1 MPNGEHFVLQA
12 ARFSV
17 LTKWYAGHY
26 LHVTLPAAKIHLC
39 IDQWYYISFYR
50 LSISKG
56 EK

>member
-12 ARFSV
+12 AKFSV